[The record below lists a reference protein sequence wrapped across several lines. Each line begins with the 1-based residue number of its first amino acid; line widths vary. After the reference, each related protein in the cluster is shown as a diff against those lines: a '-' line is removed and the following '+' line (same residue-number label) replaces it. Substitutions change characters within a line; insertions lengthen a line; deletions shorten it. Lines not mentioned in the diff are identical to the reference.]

1 MMNKKLVSLGLLA
14 SLVAVPVFAE
24 EESGWVIG
32 PAFEEG
38 WKPEFTLALAANYI
52 EPDIS
57 GIDGDSSLGLQ
68 LSLNCPW
75 FQPPSGVIRQQFN
88 INQFDKGG
96 IKLTTFEINPRYYVE
111 TSPNFRVGFGPGF
124 GYMWTDANV
133 GAEEGMWTLQL
144 GGDLEYGQ
152 GALFLGAGARYQ
164 FTQNKDLGI
173 GNDGADTWL
182 VQLKA
187 GVNF

>member
-1 MMNKKLVSLGLLA
+1 MNKQLVTFSLLA
-14 SLVAVPVFAE
+14 SLASASVLAE
-24 EESGWVIG
+24 EKKEWTFG

-38 WKPEFTLALAANYI
+38 WDPQFTVAAAANYMD
-52 EPDIS
+52 PDIS
-57 GIDGDSSLGLQ
+57 DVDGDLGLGLQ

-88 INQFDKGG
+88 LNKFDNDG
-96 IKLTTFEINPRYYVE
+96 IELTTFEINPRYYVDM
-111 TSPNFRVGFGPGF
+111 SPAIRVGAGPGF
-124 GYMWTDANV
+124 GYMWTDAD
-133 GAEEGMWTLQL
+133 EGDENDMWTLQL
-144 GGDLEYGQ
+144 GGDVEYRQ

-164 FTQNKDLGI
+164 FTQDESLGVD
-173 GNDGADTWL
+173 NDDADNWL